1 MTLSPFTIHRA
12 KGCARTL
19 LLVKMPLLRIITN
32 VERKNIPDNFLEEIT
47 DVLAQAI
54 GKPREVRLLVP
65 SHVHIKIYI
74 LHSNLIWTNT
84 ILIII
89 SYSGDKEDCLRSSL
103 KIDFPIAAYSNC

>member
-1 MTLSPFTIHRA
+1 MTLRPLPIWYTIHRA

-65 SHVHIKIYI
+65 SHVHNYLYTSFKF
-74 LHSNLIWTNT
+74 NM
-84 ILIII
+84 
-89 SYSGDKEDCLRSSL
+89 D
-103 KIDFPIAAYSNC
+103 